1 MTVDRENGLPLTS
14 KKDKRL
20 HGIGLS
26 NVQKC
31 ARKYMGD
38 VDIEIRSDG
47 GRKRFT
53 LTVMMSGKISL
64 QK

>member
-1 MTVDRENGLPLTS
+1 MTLDKDTGLPVTN
-14 KKDKRL
+14 KKNKRL

-26 NVQKC
+26 NIQKC

-38 VDIEIRSDG
+38 VDIEMRSDG
-47 GRKRFT
+47 GRKKFL
-53 LTVMMSGKISL
+53 LTVMLSGKISL